1 MIRTLPHWARP
12 LAGAVA
18 LLVALALASPPC
30 LAGDAPPSQLPPAT
44 PLADAT
50 AAKVAALNPAP
61 EVALV
66 QGAGPAASAESKPFL
81 KTPKGIAT
89 IVLMAVGL
97 TWAAVSRNKDAVHS
111 PARQ

>member
-30 LAGDAPPSQLPPAT
+30 LAGDAMPPAATPAT
-44 PLADAT
+44 PLANAT
-50 AAKVAALNPAP
+50 AAKLAALNPAP
-61 EVALV
+61 EAALV
-66 QGAGPAASAESKPFL
+66 QAPAPAASTESKPFF
-81 KTPKGIAT
+81 KSTKGVA
-89 IVLMAVGL
+89 VLLLMATGL

-111 PARQ
+111 PGRK